1 MLGKVENILH
11 LGGGGAAGLYEQVP
25 KSPLALLSAHS
36 GCLLP
41 HSVPFASL
49 PWTRTH
55 QDSGGFISHV
65 NTAFYSQALLLSKTH
80 RAHTRQSDHQRPF
93 HAFILLTYT
102 DAASS
107 RERSPARKQF
117 MYSP

>member
-1 MLGKVENILH
+1 MLGKGKNILP

-41 HSVPFASL
+41 RSVPFASL
-49 PWTRTH
+49 AWTRTH
-55 QDSGGFISHV
+55 QDSGGFLSHV
-65 NTAFYSQALLLSKTH
+65 NSAFYSQAVLPSKTQS
-80 RAHTRQSDHQRPF
+80 AHTHQSDQQRPF
-93 HAFILLTYT
+93 LAFILLTYT
-102 DAASS
+102 DATSS
-107 RERSPARKQF
+107 RERPPARKQF